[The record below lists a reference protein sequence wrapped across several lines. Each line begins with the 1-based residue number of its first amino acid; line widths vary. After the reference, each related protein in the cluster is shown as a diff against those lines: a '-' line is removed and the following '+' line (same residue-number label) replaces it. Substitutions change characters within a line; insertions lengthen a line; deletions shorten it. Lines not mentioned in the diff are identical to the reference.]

1 MNRNSVSNLQSNAAV
16 IHQELEELHTL
27 LSALEEQTKL
37 GHVPVPLKMETVEAA
52 MPEKRSVILEDGSF
66 LTD

>member
-1 MNRNSVSNLQSNAAV
+1 MDSVSDLQSNVEV
-16 IHQELEELHTL
+16 IHQKLEELHTL

-37 GHVPVPLKMETVEAA
+37 GHLSVPLKMETVEIA
-52 MPEKRSVILEDGSF
+52 MPEKRSPILEDGSF

>member
-1 MNRNSVSNLQSNAAV
+1 MNRNSVSDLQSNTEV
-16 IHQELEELHTL
+16 IHQKLEELHTL

-37 GHVPVPLKMETVEAA
+37 GHFPVPLKTEPVEAVIS
-52 MPEKRSVILEDGSF
+52 EKRSPIVEDGFF

>member
-1 MNRNSVSNLQSNAAV
+1 MDSVSDLQSNAEV
-16 IHQELEELHTL
+16 IHQKLEELHTL

-37 GHVPVPLKMETVEAA
+37 GHFPVPLKMETVEIATL
-52 MPEKRSVILEDGSF
+52 EKRLPILEDGSF